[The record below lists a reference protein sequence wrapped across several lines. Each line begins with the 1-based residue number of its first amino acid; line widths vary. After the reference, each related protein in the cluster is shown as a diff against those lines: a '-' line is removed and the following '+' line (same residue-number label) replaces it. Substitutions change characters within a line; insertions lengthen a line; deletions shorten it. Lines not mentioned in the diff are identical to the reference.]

1 MKSNT
6 GILVRPKP
14 THQPIITV
22 TEHLAENLNKT
33 ALLTL
38 RDHATE
44 MHHLLLLLIIIF
56 IIIIA
61 VFNEE
66 RFKNNFLTI
75 IYHTFLTLLEEL
87 LEREKRE

>member
-33 ALLTL
+33 TSLTF

-44 MHHLLLLLIIIF
+44 MHHFLLLILLLLLLLLLLL
-56 IIIIA
+56 
-61 VFNEE
+61 VVLMK
-66 RFKNNFLTI
+66 KNF
-75 IYHTFLTLLEEL
+75 
-87 LEREKRE
+87 